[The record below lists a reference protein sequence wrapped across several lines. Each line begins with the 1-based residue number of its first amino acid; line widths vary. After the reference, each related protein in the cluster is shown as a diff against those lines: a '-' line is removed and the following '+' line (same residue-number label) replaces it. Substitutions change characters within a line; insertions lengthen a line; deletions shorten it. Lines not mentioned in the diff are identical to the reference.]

1 MIRVSR
7 PLHLSSPPKD
17 GGDLP
22 LFRTSI
28 RPGDLRCPA
37 RRINVRPTYE
47 GPVVYERKVPHPI
60 LCLAVINHVF
70 VFLDFHEDYTARNS
84 DLKVRSRMATSV
96 NDQYPWLKVED

>member
-1 MIRVSR
+1 MIRLSR

-28 RPGDLRCPA
+28 RPGDLRRHA

-60 LCLAVINHVF
+60 LYLAVINHA
-70 VFLDFHEDYTARNS
+70 LDFSDFHKDYTARNIVPKS
-84 DLKVRSRMATSV
+84 PQPNGHFS
-96 NDQYPWLKVED
+96 